1 MASVKNSSC
10 IPEETKKYYLK
21 DCNPLCIGVP
31 LPTKSKRAPFEM
43 GPYCH
48 MRQKDLSLDLGV

>member
-1 MASVKNSSC
+1 MLF
-10 IPEETKKYYLK
+10 KYFLFKK